1 MKKKVIVI
9 ISLIIIAILIIGAI
23 FAYAIYKENETQE
36 EQVIGV
42 EIVEP
47 DRIVYKD
54 NQENYFE
61 FFKGDENYKE
71 IINILKK
78 SIISYNEN
86 GTILA
91 EEEIDQ
97 IHTTKSFIEFDYE
110 TISKN
115 YIIQLDENNEQ
126 AVIRLADKGGAVVS
140 EKIKNVNKIK
150 NTLSEISLNCKPY
163 KLEYKEMISKNSLD
177 GLEYKYQQQ
186 FEQINYKILQV
197 KIDNMDDYE
206 KYSYICNF
214 AFEEEITQET
224 FDDNVLILTVSSL
237 PKIDVKVNIGNI
249 KYTYNR
255 IENANMQYTVH
266 LLKVSKIVN
275 TDCIY
280 NTDLTELESQI
291 DLDNMHVQYDEKVNN
306 LDSEV
311 FMTDYDKFL
320 EEYEETTTTISEVEA
335 TEIADKGFEEAER
348 ICGSYSK
355 STQIVETRNIKP
367 NNFFIRKYNEYD
379 KVFDTNIECYVFS
392 RLDDMGLNGVE
403 IYVDKRT
410 GKIVGGGAFG
420 D

>member
-9 ISLIIIAILIIGAI
+9 VSLIIIAILIIGAI
-23 FAYAIYKENETQE
+23 FAYAIYKENEIQE

-54 NQENYFE
+54 EQENYYE

-97 IHTTKSFIEFDYE
+97 IHKTKSFIEFDYE

-115 YIIQLDENNEQ
+115 YIIQLDKNNGQ
-126 AVIRLADKGGAVVS
+126 AVIRLADKGGTVVS

-186 FEQINYKILQV
+186 FEQINYKIFQV

-224 FDDNVLILTVSSL
+224 FDDNVLILTVCSL
-237 PKIDVKVNIGNI
+237 PKIDVKVNTGNI

-320 EEYEETTTTISEVEA
+320 EEYEKTTTTISEAEA

-355 STQIVETRNIKP
+355 STQEVSTETVKP
-367 NNFFIRKYNEYD
+367 NNFFTRKYNEYD
-379 KVFDTNIECYVFS
+379 EVYDMSIECYVFT
-392 RLDDMGLNGVE
+392 RLDDMGLNGVQ

>member
-9 ISLIIIAILIIGAI
+9 VSLIISAILIIGAI
-23 FAYAIYKENETQE
+23 FAYAIYKENKIQE

-47 DRIVYKD
+47 DRIVYRD
-54 NQENYFE
+54 SQENYFE
-61 FFKGDENYKE
+61 FVKGDPNYKE
-71 IINILKK
+71 IIDLLKK
-78 SIISYNEN
+78 SIVSYNEN
-86 GTILA
+86 GTVLTD
-91 EEEIDQ
+91 EEIDK

-115 YIIQLDENNEQ
+115 YIIQLEENDEQ
-126 AVIRLADKGGAVVS
+126 AVIRLVNTGGAVVS

-150 NTLSEISLNCKPY
+150 NTLLDISLNCKPY
-163 KLEYKEMISKNSLD
+163 KLEYKEMVSKNSLD
-177 GLEYKYQQQ
+177 IFEYKYQQQ
-186 FEQINYKILQV
+186 FKEINYKIFQV

-206 KYSYICNF
+206 KFSYICNF
-214 AFEEEITQET
+214 AFEEEITEET
-224 FDDNVLILTVSSL
+224 FDDNVLILTVSLL
-237 PKIDVKVNIGNI
+237 PKIGVKVNIGNI
-249 KYTYNR
+249 KYTYDR

-266 LLKVSKIVN
+266 LLEVSKIVN

-280 NTDLTELESQI
+280 NTDLTEVESQI
-291 DLDNMHVQYDEKVNN
+291 DLDNMNVQYDEAVDE

-311 FMTDYDKFL
+311 FMINYEEFL
-320 EEYEETTTTISEVEA
+320 EEYENATTTISEAEA

-355 STQIVETRNIKP
+355 STQEVSTETVKP
-367 NNFFIRKYNEYD
+367 NNFFTRKYNEYD
-379 KVFDTNIECYVFS
+379 NVYDMSIECYIFTRV
-392 RLDDMGLNGVE
+392 DDMGLNGVK
-403 IYVDKRT
+403 IYVDKKT

>member
-1 MKKKVIVI
+1 
-9 ISLIIIAILIIGAI
+9 
-23 FAYAIYKENETQE
+23 
-36 EQVIGV
+36 
-42 EIVEP
+42 
-47 DRIVYKD
+47 
-54 NQENYFE
+54 
-61 FFKGDENYKE
+61 
-71 IINILKK
+71 
-78 SIISYNEN
+78 
-86 GTILA
+86 
-91 EEEIDQ
+91 
-97 IHTTKSFIEFDYE
+97 
-110 TISKN
+110 
-115 YIIQLDENNEQ
+115 
-126 AVIRLADKGGAVVS
+126 
-140 EKIKNVNKIK
+140 
-150 NTLSEISLNCKPY
+150 
-163 KLEYKEMISKNSLD
+163 
-177 GLEYKYQQQ
+177 
-186 FEQINYKILQV
+186 
-197 KIDNMDDYE
+197 
-206 KYSYICNF
+206 
-214 AFEEEITQET
+214 
-224 FDDNVLILTVSSL
+224 
-237 PKIDVKVNIGNI
+237 
-249 KYTYNR
+249 
-255 IENANMQYTVH
+255 MQYTVH

>member
-9 ISLIIIAILIIGAI
+9 VSLIIIAILIIGAI
-23 FAYAIYKENETQE
+23 FAYAIYKENEIQE

-54 NQENYFE
+54 EQENYYE

-71 IINILKK
+71 IINKLKK

-97 IHTTKSFIEFDYE
+97 IHKTKSFIEFDYE

-126 AVIRLADKGGAVVS
+126 AVIRLADNGGAVVS

-186 FEQINYKILQV
+186 FEQINYKIFQV
-197 KIDNMDDYE
+197 KIDNMDYYE

-237 PKIDVKVNIGNI
+237 PKIDVKVN
-249 KYTYNR
+249 
-255 IENANMQYTVH
+255 
-266 LLKVSKIVN
+266 
-275 TDCIY
+275 
-280 NTDLTELESQI
+280 
-291 DLDNMHVQYDEKVNN
+291 
-306 LDSEV
+306 
-311 FMTDYDKFL
+311 
-320 EEYEETTTTISEVEA
+320 TI
-335 TEIADKGFEEAER
+335 
-348 ICGSYSK
+348 
-355 STQIVETRNIKP
+355 
-367 NNFFIRKYNEYD
+367 
-379 KVFDTNIECYVFS
+379 
-392 RLDDMGLNGVE
+392 
-403 IYVDKRT
+403 
-410 GKIVGGGAFG
+410 
-420 D
+420 

>member
-9 ISLIIIAILIIGAI
+9 VSLIIIAILIIGAI

-42 EIVEP
+42 EMVEP

-97 IHTTKSFIEFDYE
+97 IHTTKSFIEFDYG

-115 YIIQLDENNEQ
+115 YIIQLDENNGQ
-126 AVIRLADKGGAVVS
+126 AVIRLADKGGAVVT

-163 KLEYKEMISKNSLD
+163 KLEYKEMVSKNSLD

-186 FEQINYKILQV
+186 FEQINYKIFQV

-311 FMTDYDKFL
+311 FMTD
-320 EEYEETTTTISEVEA
+320 
-335 TEIADKGFEEAER
+335 
-348 ICGSYSK
+348 
-355 STQIVETRNIKP
+355 
-367 NNFFIRKYNEYD
+367 
-379 KVFDTNIECYVFS
+379 
-392 RLDDMGLNGVE
+392 
-403 IYVDKRT
+403 
-410 GKIVGGGAFG
+410 
-420 D
+420 